1 MKEIEK
7 LKIILERIIKV
18 NEVFGKISNIIKVFV
33 ILIKKEIK
41 GKSIN

>member
-7 LKIILERIIKV
+7 LKITLERIIKA
-18 NEVFGKISNIIKVFV
+18 NEAFGKISNITKAFA

-41 GKSIN
+41 GKSTN